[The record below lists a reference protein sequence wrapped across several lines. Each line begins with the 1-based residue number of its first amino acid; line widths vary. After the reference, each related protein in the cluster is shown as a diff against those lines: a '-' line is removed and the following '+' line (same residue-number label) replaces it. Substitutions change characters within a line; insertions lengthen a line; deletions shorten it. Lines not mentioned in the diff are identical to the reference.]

1 MLNIGRGKIP
11 TQNEGKDTGNKGNH
25 REKISEN
32 RNAWEQKLRGG
43 KDGKG
48 TDSLVKTKKHRL
60 GTGKMREKQ
69 DRSSVTRAKQ
79 EKQREVFT
87 GNGKLHNIKKRF

>member
-11 TQNEGKDTGNKGNH
+11 TQNEGKNTGNKGNH
-25 REKISEN
+25 REKISGN

-48 TDSLVKTKKHRL
+48 TDSLVKTKK
-60 GTGKMREKQ
+60 Q
-69 DRSSVTRAKQ
+69 DRSSVTWAKQ
-79 EKQREVFT
+79 ERQGEIFT
-87 GNGKLHNIKKRF
+87 GNGKLHNITKL